1 MSLRAFANLFTVIRA
16 HWFGVVVCC
25 LLGALVATA
34 LNMMLPVNYRATTRL
49 FLATPNW
56 NDSTVTGEPDLK
68 GKVYTYAF
76 GDEYTQ
82 TRAMTYE
89 ELITSPRIT
98 SGVIKRLG
106 LNTTPDELAGRLSA
120 RVVPDT
126 VLVDIRARDGNPE
139 QAARIANAA
148 ADELTAL
155 VKDVET
161 PFKELNSPVLP
172 VVIEAATPPTTPESP
187 KPLSNLLI
195 FLTAGLAVGVT
206 YAAVREWYKA
216 AHLPEDLTTS
226 PNTLGVLRDADDVGE
241 FVRLDDVGSELA
253 EDVRYFC
260 LRLTTSLEDAA
271 GDRPLKTVLFAAPR
285 ATDTVATTAVLVG
298 AALAELDRRVAIV
311 LTNVTKAGT
320 GNPTTEAGLG
330 EVLEGRRSL
339 TDVLRYDEQGRVAV
353 ITAGTVQSSTLA
365 ALSSEQMNSV
375 IARLETDFDYVILLG
390 GPLLETAD
398 ALEVASKAAAAVL
411 ICPVPPLSGAEI
423 VEGERLLDLAPGV
436 SLGRVVITDQ
446 PGHDD
451 ARTDRTD
458 AERRK
463 ITADL

>member
-1 MSLRAFANLFTVIRA
+1 MNLRAFANLFSVIRA

-25 LLGALVATA
+25 LLGALAATA

-89 ELITSPRIT
+89 ELITSPRVT
-98 SGVIKRLG
+98 SGVVKRLG
-106 LNTTPDELAGRLSA
+106 LDTTPEELAGRLSA

-126 VLVDIRARDGNPE
+126 VLVDIRARDGNAE
-139 QAARIANAA
+139 QAAKIANAA

-172 VVIEAATPPTTPESP
+172 VVIEPATPPKSPESP
-187 KPLSNLLI
+187 KPLANLLI

-206 YAAVREWYKA
+206 YAAVREWYRA
-216 AHLPEDLTTS
+216 AHVPEDLTTS
-226 PNTLGVLRDADDVGE
+226 RNTLSVLRDADDIGE
-241 FVRLDDVGSELA
+241 FVRLDDVGPELA
-253 EDVRYFC
+253 EDVRYLC
-260 LRLTTSLEDAA
+260 LRLTTALEEAS
-271 GDRPLKTVLFAAPR
+271 GDRPLKTILLAAPR
-285 ATDTVATTAVLVG
+285 TSDTVATTGVLVG

-311 LTNVTKAGT
+311 LTNFAKAGS
-320 GNPTTEAGLG
+320 PAADAGLG
-330 EVLEGRRSL
+330 EVLDGRRSL
-339 TDVLRYDEQGRVAV
+339 TDVLRYDEQGRVGV
-353 ITAGTVQSSTLA
+353 VTAGTLQSSTLA
-365 ALSSEQMNSV
+365 ALSGERMTSAIE
-375 IARLETDFDYVILLG
+375 RLETDFDYVILLG

-398 ALEVASKAAAAVL
+398 ALEVASKAAATVL
-411 ICPVPPLSGAEI
+411 VCPVPPLSGAEI
-423 VEGERLLDLAPGV
+423 AEGERLLELAPGV
-436 SLGRVVITDQ
+436 SLGRVVITDHYS
-446 PGHDD
+446 PDD
-451 ARTDRTD
+451 ARTDRSA

-463 ITADL
+463 IAADL